1 MLEELEDFY
10 KEAQNTYKSILP
22 TEKLTTEEYLFV
34 FNTNFFHLLSIEWS
48 KAKVKHTTSYAQYLL
63 ELMLDNLNYAIIAN
77 NADFKQF
84 QADVL
89 ATYTTMQ
96 KEITKESYDQFI
108 LIMSLDSIREQT
120 YMLAFAIRLIE
131 LCENQPLSKIL
142 EHYKTLHSP
151 AKVA

>member
-48 KAKVKHTTSYAQYLL
+48 KAKVKHTTTYAQYLL
-63 ELMLDNLNYAIIAN
+63 ELMLDNLNYAIITN

-89 ATYTTMQ
+89 TTYTTMQ
-96 KEITKESYDQFI
+96 KEITKESYDQFV

-120 YMLAFAIRLIE
+120 YMLAFAIRLVE